1 MATLVLG
8 AVGSAVGGA
17 IFPGS
22 VLGTA
27 LTGASIGGAAGSVAG
42 ALIDNALMAPLA
54 SASGET
60 HVVEG
65 PRLSD
70 VQVGASSEGAPLPR
84 VYGRARLPGQL
95 VWATRFEEEVTVTT
109 QTTGGGQVKG
119 GGKNVFG
126 GSGGSSQAT
135 APTETVK
142 TVEYSY
148 FANAAYAV
156 CEGPIT
162 RIGRI
167 WADGKEL
174 RQSDYTIR
182 TYLGGE
188 TQGRDGLMAAKQG
201 APTAC
206 PPIVAPP
213 SWCSSTWR
221 SRASATGCR
230 SSRSKCSAR
239 WTASRRS
246 CGRSI

>member
-27 LTGASIGGAAGSVAG
+27 LTGASIGGAVGSVAG

-70 VQVGASSEGAPLPR
+70 VAVGASSEGAPLPR

-119 GGKNVFG
+119 GGKNVF
-126 GSGGSSQAT
+126 
-135 APTETVK
+135 
-142 TVEYSY
+142 
-148 FANAAYAV
+148 
-156 CEGPIT
+156 
-162 RIGRI
+162 
-167 WADGKEL
+167 
-174 RQSDYTIR
+174 
-182 TYLGGE
+182 
-188 TQGRDGLMAAKQG
+188 
-201 APTAC
+201 
-206 PPIVAPP
+206 
-213 SWCSSTWR
+213 
-221 SRASATGCR
+221 
-230 SSRSKCSAR
+230 
-239 WTASRRS
+239 
-246 CGRSI
+246 